1 MLQLLEFLHVGVG
14 FELNGERVSAEL
26 FVFFFFKSSIQL
38 NHYLGQLGVTR

>member
-26 FVFFFFKSSIQL
+26 FVFFFF
-38 NHYLGQLGVTR
+38 